1 MSAQDK
7 EGEVMSSI
15 LALIFSLVLVVS
27 CGKHQQSSS
36 GNQGVQDTYQVTNPD
51 VLSQNIMDQDLVNIE
66 KFLKTGGRA
75 EFELTNGRTLLTE
88 ACFWSKFKVLDLLM
102 KYKADI
108 NFKDRHG
115 QDAVDYG
122 ENDIKIK
129 RALFPELL
137 FELKRSLFQQAKNSA
152 IMELKKTLAENPPLN
167 FIILASELGTEAAA
181 FEGETLLT
189 FCIKNKLE
197 NVLRLLAQPKLE
209 LDVNL
214 KNDSGESPLQIAKE
228 LNFKNIEKLLLKLGA
243 IE

>member
-1 MSAQDK
+1 
-7 EGEVMSSI
+7 MSSI

-27 CGKHQQSSS
+27 CGKHEQASS
-36 GNQGVQDTYQVTNPD
+36 GNRGIQDTYQVTNPD
-51 VLSQNIMDQDLVNIE
+51 VLSQNIMDEDLMNIE
-66 KFLKTGGRA
+66 KFLKSGGGA
-75 EFELTNGRTLLTE
+75 EFEFSNGRTLLTE
-88 ACFWSKFKVLDLLM
+88 ACFWSKFKVLELLV

-115 QDAVDYG
+115 QNAVEYG

-129 RALFPELL
+129 RILFPELL
-137 FELKRSLFQQAKNSA
+137 IELKRSLFQQVKNSA
-152 IMELKKTLAENPPLN
+152 MMELKKTLAENPPLN
-167 FIILASELGTEAAA
+167 FYILASELGSEAKA

-209 LDVNL
+209 MDVNL
-214 KNDSGESPLQIAKE
+214 RNANGEFPLQIAKE
-228 LNFKNIEKLLLKLGA
+228 LNFKNIEKILLKLGA